1 MTQPSQNP
9 IRILLVDDHQSVLWG
24 LVKLIESASPSMEV
38 IGTAA
43 DMPNALTM
51 AQREQPDIVLLDV
64 DLNGANSLD
73 SMSDLTKV
81 TKARVL
87 ILTGVRD
94 PETHDRAMLAGAR
107 GVVNKAESAEIIL
120 KAIRVVHQ
128 GEIWLDRAA
137 TGRVFSRLLNPTS
150 DPASREAV
158 KIASLTSRERE
169 IVGVIIDH
177 GRSTNKQI
185 SAHLK
190 MSEHTLRNHLTS
202 IYAKLE
208 VGNRLE
214 LAIYALKHGLGKSD
228 R

>member
-64 DLNGANSLD
+64 DINGANSLD
-73 SMSDLTKV
+73 SISDLTKV
-81 TKARVL
+81 TEARVL

-94 PETHDRAMLAGAR
+94 TETHDRAMLAGAR

-137 TGRVFSRLLNPTS
+137 TGRVFSRLLHPTNG
-150 DPASREAV
+150 PASRDAV

-185 SAHLK
+185 SAHLR